1 MRQRT
6 ALAGVA
12 ALAVLLVS
20 AGVGGAF
27 AVGGPAGPQQAQAQ
41 NAMSD
46 TVTVSGSGEVRAQ
59 ADRAVVRV
67 AVLSTGDDIES
78 VRTDLSENA
87 TSMREALTDM
97 GVDESQIRTNHYD
110 ISSNERYGPRGEDE
124 PRYRAIHSFTIT
136 VEDPDRV
143 GEVIDT
149 AVGNGASEID
159 RVQFTLSPEKREDLR
174 EQALEAAMDAART
187 EASTVAETEDLEIQ
201 GVQRVSTTEFSR
213 SSPRTVAA
221 TPASGGASTSISSGP
236 VTVSADVTVVYDVE

>member
-59 ADRAVVRV
+59 ADRAIVRV

-174 EQALEAAMDAART
+174 VD
-187 EASTVAETEDLEIQ
+187 
-201 GVQRVSTTEFSR
+201 GVDRITTTEFSR

-221 TPASGGASTSISSGP
+221 TPAPGGASTSISSGP